1 MSKFFSNDDKALII
15 KLYGLNSAQVFES
28 EKLYVRSSFSV
39 CASAKIIKNRKSKK
53 L

>member
-1 MSKFFSNDDKALII
+1 MSKFFSNDDKSLII
-15 KLYGLNSAQVFES
+15 ELYGLNSEQVFEA

-39 CASAKIIKNRKSKK
+39 CASAKIIKGKKSKK